1 MAYAY
6 IYEFNNT
13 AIQLVSVHYALR
25 HCHRF
30 LTASWL
36 SNSGPLFRLHC
47 ACDPLTLLLHL
58 TLTVTPEAA
67 GLPQCC
73 FSALTWAPL
82 LWCSSQL
89 CSSRWWL
96 SQWHWFCLRWE
107 KHTCFYFFFFFCL
120 AVIPLRP
127 LKWMNQKRRNEPKYR
142 VSRFLSSFQVHNMY
156 RGGGGSMKRAQDE
169 WSSGMWKSAPVREA
183 GFNVVAQSAQGP
195 SLPQYP
201 AAVPNYPDNSHWW
214 WPGVASRWRQITS
227 QVCDAQECT
236 SECLNLKPSHDKIHT
251 HIIIL
256 FWMTEEEKSFRVF
269 ITDAP
274 VSQTLGLGTL
284 CSRPAIQFRLY
295 FIQNT
300 RKQDRFTAYFWIEIC
315 GGECAFF
322 IFFCKYAIASWKK
335 VNCF

>member
-107 KHTCFYFFFFFCL
+107 KHTCFYFFFFF
-120 AVIPLRP
+120 VSPWFHWDRWNEWT
-127 LKWMNQKRRNEPKYR
+127 KKEEMNQNTGYQGFFPP
-142 VSRFLSSFQVHNMY
+142 SRYTICIVAEAEAWSVHRTSGALECGRAPRCVKQASMSS
-156 RGGGGSMKRAQDE
+156 
-169 WSSGMWKSAPVREA
+169 P
-183 GFNVVAQSAQGP
+183 
-195 SLPQYP
+195 
-201 AAVPNYPDNSHWW
+201 
-214 WPGVASRWRQITS
+214 
-227 QVCDAQECT
+227 
-236 SECLNLKPSHDKIHT
+236 
-251 HIIIL
+251 
-256 FWMTEEEKSFRVF
+256 
-269 ITDAP
+269 
-274 VSQTLGLGTL
+274 
-284 CSRPAIQFRLY
+284 SRPRVRACPSTPPQCRTTL
-295 FIQNT
+295 T
-300 RKQDRFTAYFWIEIC
+300 TVTGDGLESPLGGDR
-315 GGECAFF
+315 
-322 IFFCKYAIASWKK
+322 
-335 VNCF
+335 

>member
-13 AIQLVSVHYALR
+13 AIQLVSVHYALC

-107 KHTCFYFFFFFCL
+107 KHTRFYFFFSFFL
-120 AVIPLRP
+120 S
-127 LKWMNQKRRNEPKYR
+127 RRNSTETIETNEPKKKKLTKIQVIKVSFLLPGTQDVSWRRRKHEACTGR
-142 VSRFLSSFQVHNMY
+142 VELWNVEERPGAWSRLQCRRPV
-156 RGGGGSMKRAQDE
+156 GPGSE
-169 WSSGMWKSAPVREA
+169 LAPVPRRSAELPWQ
-183 GFNVVAQSAQGP
+183 QSLVMA
-195 SLPQYP
+195 
-201 AAVPNYPDNSHWW
+201 W
-214 WPGVASRWRQITS
+214 SR
-227 QVCDAQECT
+227 
-236 SECLNLKPSHDKIHT
+236 L
-251 HIIIL
+251 
-256 FWMTEEEKSFRVF
+256 
-269 ITDAP
+269 
-274 VSQTLGLGTL
+274 
-284 CSRPAIQFRLY
+284 
-295 FIQNT
+295 
-300 RKQDRFTAYFWIEIC
+300 
-315 GGECAFF
+315 
-322 IFFCKYAIASWKK
+322 
-335 VNCF
+335 